1 MRLFYMFLSTVL
13 YYQLDSIVN
22 DLIFPKNEKNNI
34 IVHDQVRDT
43 FYFSFI
49 LFTFFLIYSL
59 YRYHK
64 NKMVHNIYIS
74 LIYLRYSSIIF
85 FRSDISHLH
94 QEIRKILM
102 WIFTTP
108 VMLNMLSN
116 INKIDFFSL
125 KPQLH
130 LMNTFIYLIL
140 SFFPDSS
147 FYKWSK
153 PLLYASNAYF
163 IYNLNQFTYYR
174 YTRIFVGIWIIF
186 GVIVLLKDASFITDN
201 NYFLFNL
208 ISDILAKF
216 TVVNLISEFEDQ
228 REEISAQMDIQ
239 SLQLITDLL
248 KKIDEFKESNKISKV
263 CEKTMNYLVNNIKG
277 LIPKKDNHDL
287 LKIELLKKILPY
299 DLEDRYLLSNV
310 NRYTKHD
317 NICVL
322 FTDIVSYSKISHE
335 YDEQVIYQLLNEIY
349 IRFDF
354 LLRKYKNLQKI
365 ETIGD
370 SYMVVGDLTNMISI
384 EEVIPSM
391 INFAF
396 DLLESISLIQTP
408 NKEKLQIRIGIHNG
422 PIVVGILGLD
432 IPRLCVVGNTVNTT
446 SRLESTSKPDR
457 IQISES
463 IFKYIENNE
472 FYKCKERNNIHLKNI
487 GTMNTYFIYKNI
499 DGLYLDESPIQSA
512 LAEEENSKED

>member
-1 MRLFYMFLSTVL
+1 MRLFYIFISTVL
-13 YYQLDSIVN
+13 YYQLDNIVN

-34 IVHDQVRDT
+34 IVQDQVRDT

-49 LFTFFLIYSL
+49 LFSIFLIYSI

-85 FRSDISHLH
+85 FRKDLSHQH
-94 QEIRKILM
+94 IEIRKILM
-102 WIFTTP
+102 WLFTTP
-108 VMLNMLSN
+108 VMLNMLST
-116 INKIDFFSL
+116 INKIDYLSL

-130 LMNTFIYLIL
+130 MINTFIYLIF

-147 FYKWSK
+147 LYQWSK
-153 PLLYASNAYF
+153 PLLYTSNVYF

-174 YTRIFVGIWIIF
+174 YTRIFIGIWIMFGLIF
-186 GVIVLLKDASFITDN
+186 ILNDISIITEKNSLLF
-201 NYFLFNL
+201 YL
-208 ISDILAKF
+208 ISDIIAKF
-216 TVVNLISEFEDQ
+216 MVISLISEFEDQ

-239 SLQLITDLL
+239 SLQLITDVL
-248 KKIDEFKESNKISKV
+248 KKIDEFKESNKISKI

-277 LIPKKDNHDL
+277 LIPKKEVQDV

-317 NICVL
+317 NICIL
-322 FTDIVSYSKISHE
+322 FTDIVSYSKMSHE

-354 LLRKYKNLQKI
+354 LLRRYKNLQKI

-370 SYMVVGDLTNMISI
+370 SYMVVGDLTNIIPI
-384 EEVIPSM
+384 EEVVPSM

-396 DLLESISLIQTP
+396 DLLESISSIQTP

-422 PIVVGILGLD
+422 PVVVGILGLD
-432 IPRLCVVGNTVNTT
+432 VPRLCIVGNTVNTT

-463 IFKYIENNE
+463 IFEYISNNE
-472 FYKCKERNNIHLKNI
+472 LFRCKERNNIHLKNI
-487 GTMNTYFIYKNI
+487 GTVNTYFIYKNI

-512 LAEEENSKED
+512 LAEED